1 MKVRKQVKTRN
12 NNFSLSEN
20 QNANNSV
27 SPFNTGFN
35 LDSSNSRINT
45 YHNRGNDSDVLVDI
59 KNESLISDSEVQRNS
74 IINHN
79 GSIVGELLSRRQESQ
94 EKVFLRPRS

>member
-1 MKVRKQVKTRN
+1 M
-12 NNFSLSEN
+12 
-20 QNANNSV
+20 
-27 SPFNTGFN
+27 
-35 LDSSNSRINT
+35 NT

-79 GSIVGELLSRRQESQ
+79 GSIVGELLSRR
-94 EKVFLRPRS
+94 